1 VTARSLSKGLQVV
14 YIIVRGHE
22 VSRSSPAAGG
32 LVLPSGFTVPRNAKL
47 QLQRL
52 DNVTFQPLEFAPLVS
67 LPPGTAGLLYLTT
80 MATQTIPAG
89 NNYIEVRTNAAGA
102 AAPWSGR
109 TMVRQDHGQA
119 LSQLAWSVG
128 DGWKRRRV
136 IGCCRGA
143 GTCSPQPTL
152 HGPALSWARAS
163 RTTSTLRVSVSDAPC
178 LPCASHGASTRQ
190 PFGRHAC
197 PDFEGLWPLPHPLP
211 KIDWSPRLNHTALVW
226 LRADWFCALGGQGP
240 CLFAHPTSGLLHFS
254 RTHFNGS
261 DWIAQPRPGANR
273 SACTCVRRRAPT
285 PAAPGALSLAGKQF
299 RQACQAVSSGSQL
312 SQSALATAHAS
323 IAGEWVP
330 GAAQT
335 VERLSAYRCSHR
347 PHAPPTVH
355 PAVPLPPNACLTGR
369 PSVSG
374 GVCVA
379 LIRGPLQLLRSRGGG
394 LPGRRGAALAH
405 R

>member
-1 VTARSLSKGLQVV
+1 
-14 YIIVRGHE
+14 
-22 VSRSSPAAGG
+22 
-32 LVLPSGFTVPRNAKL
+32 
-47 QLQRL
+47 
-52 DNVTFQPLEFAPLVS
+52 
-67 LPPGTAGLLYLTT
+67 
-80 MATQTIPAG
+80 
-89 NNYIEVRTNAAGA
+89 
-102 AAPWSGR
+102 
-109 TMVRQDHGQA
+109 MVRQDHGQA

-197 PDFEGLWPLPHPLP
+197 PDFEGLWPLPHPPP

-374 GVCVA
+374 GVCDGHHPWSVA
-379 LIRGPLQLLRSRGGG
+379 ASSIARWWASRTAGRCTGASVMWGASPSAAPLAPPAASRPASRCHPRRCGATPGST
-394 LPGRRGAALAH
+394 PGRSLTKVSNASHLN
-405 R
+405 